1 MKTLAIRLDDEL
13 HARLTMLAK
22 LSGVTVTDAIRTAID
37 TYVATL
43 AANGELSA
51 RAENALADID
61 REAKAQR
68 EAIASLFAAPSPD
81 KTAST
86 KPAARSSSRTK
97 RTTPAE

>member
-37 TYVATL
+37 TYVAAL

-81 KTAST
+81 KTTT